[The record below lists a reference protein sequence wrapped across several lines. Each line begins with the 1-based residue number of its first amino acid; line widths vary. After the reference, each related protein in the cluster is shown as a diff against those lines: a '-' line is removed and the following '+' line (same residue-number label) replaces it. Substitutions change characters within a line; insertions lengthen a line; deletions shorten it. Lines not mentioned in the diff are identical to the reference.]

1 MPLLASRWAVSTAR
15 ATRRACNFGG
25 LRRPQLT
32 VVSARST
39 AGPSD
44 WRSSWIDRPS
54 RKSNTVILAD
64 SQWIAELHAR
74 EPVFAISAPKA
85 RHFMVLTGDDVVDV
99 LSSDDPEIARI
110 SLS

>member
-1 MPLLASRWAVSTAR
+1 
-15 ATRRACNFGG
+15 
-25 LRRPQLT
+25 
-32 VVSARST
+32 
-39 AGPSD
+39 
-44 WRSSWIDRPS
+44 
-54 RKSNTVILAD
+54 VILAD